1 MVKKPLVED
10 IIEILR
16 CKPEEMMVD

>member
-1 MVKKPLVED
+1 MVKKALVED
-10 IIEILR
+10 TVEILR